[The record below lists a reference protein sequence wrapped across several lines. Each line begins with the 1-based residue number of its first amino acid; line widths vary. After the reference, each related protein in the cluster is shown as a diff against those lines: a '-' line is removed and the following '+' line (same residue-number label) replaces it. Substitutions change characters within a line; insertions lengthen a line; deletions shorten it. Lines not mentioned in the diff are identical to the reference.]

1 MPLFHALSQLTLLG
15 ARSIVMPDGR
25 MLEIDEVEPLL
36 AEMDETV
43 LFVLEPGRCDVEVVH
58 SATGARICAVVLE

>member
-25 MLEIDEVEPLL
+25 MLEIGDIDPLL
-36 AEMDETV
+36 ADMDETV
-43 LFVLEPGRCDVEVVH
+43 LFVLEPGRRDVEVLH
-58 SATGARICAVVLE
+58 SATGARICAVCLD